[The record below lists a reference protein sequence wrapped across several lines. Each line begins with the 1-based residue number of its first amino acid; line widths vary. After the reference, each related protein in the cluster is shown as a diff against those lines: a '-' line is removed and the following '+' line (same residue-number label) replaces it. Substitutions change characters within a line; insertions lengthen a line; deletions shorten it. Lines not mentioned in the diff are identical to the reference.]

1 MITPKW
7 LNTRCQPLPFL
18 MCLNFYQITIK
29 SAYTQSFDIGGPD
42 ILTYKEMLLGFA
54 EAKHLKRWITVP
66 VMTPK
71 LSSLLYFVTSTSYR
85 LASALVS
92 SMKVEVV
99 CSDTR

>member
-1 MITPKW
+1 
-7 LNTRCQPLPFL
+7 
-18 MCLNFYQITIK
+18 
-29 SAYTQSFDIGGPD
+29 
-42 ILTYKEMLLGFA
+42 MLLGFA